1 MRILLY
7 FADMVAGHMLK
18 MDTDKASS
26 GSLESV
32 LKEMGGVTFVNCYS
46 PAPDT
51 PRSLGTIF
59 TGLMPDVNRCNRRDK
74 WPGHSLSD
82 VSSSFFRTAVDSGFQ
97 VSALLTTTEIK
108 TQRFL
113 PADCRDDVRIYSQ
126 LEELIQ
132 AIKRDPVSHEVIF
145 VQDNDCHF
153 AISDHFA
160 LKASHTIGSRR
171 VGRNLQHFLS
181 RIGQNHFD
189 SIVVFS
195 DHGFAPSRPRRR
207 RSQLELSGPQRSKVL
222 LHCWSKELDC
232 PSTSTRLTT
241 TAEIGIVIQSMVQTQ
256 SAKSAIH
263 ALLNRPQNKVVTV
276 EDYSNHNT
284 NSGSTPDVWSV
295 ITPSQ
300 MYIEASDG
308 QFLTFTLSVQ
318 AREGSKFVRSE
329 ISSAE
334 VDRFREILRAQCES
348 FRDSQELGKKLGS
361 HLAISTYMDSSSRTT
376 GIQAILRIVGIWLKL
391 LRPHFHGEQ
400 KDN

>member
-18 MDTDKASS
+18 MDTARALS
-26 GSLESV
+26 GSLELV

-82 VSSSFFRTAVDSGFQ
+82 ASPSLFRTAIDCGFQ
-97 VSALLTTTEIK
+97 VSALLSMTEIK

-113 PADCRDDVRIYSQ
+113 PADCQDDVRIYSQ
-126 LEELIQ
+126 SEDLIQ
-132 AIKRDPVSHEVIF
+132 AIKRDPTSHELIF

-160 LKASHTIGSRR
+160 LKAGHTIGSRR
-171 VGRNLQHFLS
+171 VGKNLRQFLN
-181 RIGQNHFD
+181 RIGQDNFD
-189 SIVVFS
+189 SIFVFS
-195 DHGFAPSRPRRR
+195 DHGFAPSRLRRR
-207 RSQLELSGPQRSKVL
+207 RSQIESSGPQRSKVL

-241 TAEIGIVIQSMVQTQ
+241 TAEIGIVIQSMIQTR
-256 SAKSAIH
+256 SAESAIH
-263 ALLNRPQNKVVTV
+263 ALLNSPQNKFVTI
-276 EDYSNHNT
+276 EDYSTHTT
-284 NSGSTPDVWSV
+284 NSGSPPDVWSV
-295 ITPSQ
+295 ITASQ

-308 QFLTFTLSVQ
+308 RFLSFTLSV
-318 AREGSKFVRSE
+318 EGQERSKFVRSE

-348 FRDSQELGKKLGS
+348 FRDSQELRKKLGS

-391 LRPHFHGEQ
+391 L
-400 KDN
+400 